1 MPDDPL
7 DYAVLRQLTQDPA
20 ASQRTLAK
28 RFGVSVGKMNYCLR
42 SLVAKGWVKANNFRR
57 SDNKMAYAY
66 ILTPA
71 GIEEKARLTRSFLN
85 TKVAEYQ
92 QLQQEIESLRSEVE
106 QSTPTP
112 P

>member
-1 MPDDPL
+1 MSKDPL
-7 DYAVLRQLTQDPA
+7 DYALLRQLTQEPA
-20 ASQRTLAK
+20 ASQRSLAK
-28 RFGVSVGKMNYCLR
+28 RFDVSVGKVNYCLR
-42 SLVAKGWVKANNFRR
+42 SLMAKGWVKANNFRR
-57 SDNKMAYAY
+57 SDNKLAYAY

-92 QLQQEIESLRSEVE
+92 QLQREIEALRSEVE
-106 QSTPTP
+106 QTTPTP